1 LLKIIEKL
9 HHAKPGWQVQADV
22 VVIGSGIAGLSAAIS
37 ARKKDLTVLLLTK
50 DLLSTGSTAWAQGGI
65 AAALGPKDSPVQ
77 HLIDTLEAGAG
88 LCNEA
93 AVKILVEEGPAAVRN
108 LISLGTEF
116 DLDSQGNVALTRE
129 GGHRQDR
136 IAHAGGDAT
145 GAEISRALV
154 SSVLADPKIKIFE
167 HALVLDLLKDKN
179 QNVCGVTLH
188 VMGEGF
194 IDGVGAALGR
204 AVVIATGGLSAVFE
218 QTTNPLVATGD
229 GVALALRA
237 GASVADLEFVQFHPT
252 VLWVGNEARGAQP
265 LISEAVRGEG
275 AFLINER
282 GEPFMQNVHPMKDLA
297 PRDVVAHAVV
307 EEIRKSTQ
315 GHIWL
320 DGRNLGKETWNKRF
334 PNILASCRKFSI
346 NPVTDLIPVVPAAH
360 YSMGGVQTDM
370 SGKTSVAGL
379 FVVGEAAN
387 TGVHGANRLA
397 SNSLLEGLVVANRL
411 AQHFIDLPKQTEP
424 LESNKKASLINGE
437 LRRPISQITTQG
449 AGAIRDEI
457 GLKATL
463 TNLEELSNLTTTEG
477 STQAWEATNLF
488 TVSAF
493 IASAALMRK
502 ESRGAHWRQDFPK
515 LDEKNWLVRIKG
527 EIEDGKIKL
536 STEQLNSTAVSNER

>member
-1 LLKIIEKL
+1 MIKVIEKL
-9 HHAKPGWQVQADV
+9 HHAQPGWQVQADV
-22 VVIGSGIAGLSAAIS
+22 VVIGSGVAGLSAAIN
-37 ARKKDLTVLLLTK
+37 ARKKNLSVLLLTK

-77 HLIDTLEAGAG
+77 HLADTLEAGAG
-88 LCNEA
+88 LCDQN
-93 AVKILVEEGPAAVRN
+93 AVRALVEEGPQAVKN
-108 LISLGTEF
+108 LISLGTVF
-116 DLDSQGNVALTRE
+116 DLDPQGNVALTRE
-129 GGHRQDR
+129 GGHRQNR

-154 SSVLADPKIKIFE
+154 ASVLADPMIQIFE

-179 QNVCGVTLH
+179 QHVCGVTLH
-188 VMGEGF
+188 VMGEGL

-252 VLWVGNEARGAQP
+252 VLWVGAEARGSQP

-275 AFLINER
+275 AILLNEKL
-282 GEPFMQNVHPMKDLA
+282 EPFMKNLHPMKDLA

-307 EEIRKSTQ
+307 EEIRNSSL
-315 GHIWL
+315 GYVWL
-320 DGRNLGKETWNKRF
+320 DGRKLGEDIWKKRF
-334 PNILASCRKFSI
+334 PNILASCRKYSI
-346 NPVTDLIPVVPAAH
+346 DPMNDLIPVVPAAH

-370 SGKTSVAGL
+370 SGKTQVPGL

-411 AQHFIDLPKQTEP
+411 AEHFENLPKQQEP
-424 LESNKKASLINGE
+424 VAAQAKGELITGE
-437 LRRPISQITTQG
+437 LRRTINQITTHG
-449 AGAIRDEI
+449 AGAIRDEN
-457 GLKATL
+457 GLKNTL
-463 TNLEELSNLTTTEG
+463 KELELLASEKTREG

-488 TVSAF
+488 TVSTF
-493 IASAALMRK
+493 IASAALMRE

-515 LDEKNWLVRIKG
+515 RDDKNWQVRIKG
-527 EIEDGKIKL
+527 EIEEGQIKL
-536 STEQLNSTAVSNER
+536 TTQPIAE